1 MTADLDYPRLLAM
14 AGLKSPSLILFRD
27 GNWSDLEIITR
38 MDEVLRLLS
47 ELEIAQSIVV
57 VERNRLR
64 RRRLPID
71 P

>member
-1 MTADLDYPRLLAM
+1 
-14 AGLKSPSLILFRD
+14 
-27 GNWSDLEIITR
+27 

>member
-1 MTADLDYPRLLAM
+1 M